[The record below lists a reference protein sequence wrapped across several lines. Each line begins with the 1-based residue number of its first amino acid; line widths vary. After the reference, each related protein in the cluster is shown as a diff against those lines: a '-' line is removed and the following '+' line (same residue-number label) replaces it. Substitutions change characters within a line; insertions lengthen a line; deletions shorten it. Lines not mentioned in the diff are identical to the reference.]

1 MLSKP
6 LIVYNSLSGKKEEFK
21 PLKKNN
27 LGLYVCGPTVYSN
40 IHLGNCRTFISF
52 DIIYRYFLHK
62 GYTVRYVR
70 NITDVG
76 HLEDNGEDRISKK
89 AKVEKLEPMEIAN
102 KYTNDFRDT
111 LKEFN
116 VLPPNIEPIASGHII
131 EQIEIIK
138 KIIDKGFA
146 YESNGSVYFNLE
158 EFRKNYKY
166 GKLSGR
172 EIDDLISNTRSLTK
186 QEDKKNPYDFALWKK
201 ADSKHLMKWKSPWGD
216 GFPGWHLECTA
227 MSHKY
232 LGDKF
237 DIHGGG
243 IDLKFPHHECEIA
256 QSDAL
261 SNSDSIN
268 YWMHTNMLTLNNKKM
283 SKSTGNNILPKDLIS
298 GKNKQFKNGYSSN
311 VIRFFFLQAHY
322 RNILDLSEN
331 ALKASE
337 KGYNKIIDASEKLKN
352 LKENNSL
359 DSDFDIQNWINDCYK
374 CMNDDFNTPK
384 LIAEIFTIVKLINKV
399 HDGKES
405 INSKNIKLLK
415 NIFSVFIIDVLGL
428 SLETSSASNK
438 DSLLDLIIELRNEAR
453 INKDY
458 KTSDSIRDRLSN
470 IGYNINDKD

>member
-172 EIDDLISNTRSLTK
+172 EIDDLISNTRSLIK

-298 GKNKQFKNGYSSN
+298 GKNKLFKNGYSSN

-331 ALKASE
+331 ALKASA

-428 SLETSSASNK
+428 SLETSNASNK

-458 KTSDSIRDRLSN
+458 KTSDSIRDRLSK

>member
-6 LIVYNSLSGKKEEFK
+6 LIIYNSLSGKKEEFK
-21 PLKKNN
+21 PLKKNH

-40 IHLGNCRTFISF
+40 VHLGNCRTFISF
-52 DIIYRYFLHK
+52 DIIYRYFIHK
-62 GYTVRYVR
+62 GYNVRYIR

-76 HLEDNGEDRISKK
+76 HLEEDGEDRIIKK
-89 AKVEKLEPMEIAN
+89 AKVEKLEPMEVAN
-102 KYTNDFRDT
+102 KYTNDFRNA
-111 LKEFN
+111 LNIFN
-116 VLPPNIEPIASGHII
+116 VLSPSIEPIASGHII
-131 EQIEIIK
+131 EQIEIIN

-146 YESNGSVYFNLE
+146 YESNGSIYFDLD
-158 EFRKNYKY
+158 EFRKKNKY

-172 EIDDLISNTRSLTK
+172 EIDDLISNTRSLTNQK
-186 QEDKKNPYDFALWKK
+186 DKKNSYDFALWKK
-201 ADSKHLMKWKSPWGD
+201 ADSKHLMKWNSPWGY

-256 QSDAL
+256 QFDAL
-261 SNSDSIN
+261 SNTDSIN

-298 GKNKQFKNGYSSN
+298 GKNKLFKKGYSSN
-311 VIRFFFLQAHY
+311 AIRFFFLQAHY

-331 ALKASE
+331 ALLASE
-337 KGYNKIIDASEKLKN
+337 KGYNKIVDASEKLEN
-352 LKENNSL
+352 LKENNSPE
-359 DSDFDIQNWINDCYK
+359 SDFDLENWINNCYD

-384 LIAEIFTIVKLINKV
+384 LIAEIFTVVKLINKI

-405 INSKNIKLLK
+405 FNSSKIKLLK
-415 NIFSVFIIDVLGL
+415 DIFSVFILDVLGL
-428 SLETSSASNK
+428 NLHLSTSNNN
-438 DSLLDLIIELRNEAR
+438 DLLLDLILDLRNEAR

-458 KTSDSIRDRLSN
+458 KTSDSIRDKLSK

>member
-6 LIVYNSLSGKKEEFK
+6 LVLYNSLSGKKEEFK
-21 PLKKNN
+21 PLKKNH

-40 IHLGNCRTFISF
+40 VHLGNCRTFISF
-52 DIIYRYFLHK
+52 DIIYRYFVHK
-62 GYTVRYVR
+62 GYKVRYVR

-76 HLEDNGEDRISKK
+76 HLEDDGQDRINKK
-89 AKVEKLEPMEIAN
+89 AKLEKLEPMEVAN

-116 VLPPNIEPIASGHII
+116 VLLPSIEPLASGHII

-138 KIIDKGFA
+138 KIIDNGFA
-146 YESNGSVYFNLE
+146 YESNGSIYFDLD
-158 EFRKNYKY
+158 EFRKEYKY

-172 EIDDLISNTRSLTK
+172 EIDELISNTRELTS
-186 QEDKKNPYDFALWKK
+186 QDDKRKSYDFALWKK
-201 ADSKHLMKWKSPWGD
+201 ADSKHLMKWESPWGI

-243 IDLKFPHHECEIA
+243 VDLKFPHHECEIA
-256 QSDAL
+256 QSDSL
-261 SNSDSIN
+261 SKDHSVN

-283 SKSTGNNILPKDLIS
+283 SKSKGNNILPKDLIS
-298 GKNKQFKNGYSSN
+298 GKNKLFKNGYSSN

-337 KGYNKIIDASEKLKN
+337 KGYNKIVDASEKLKT
-352 LKENNSL
+352 LKENKSL
-359 DSDFDIQNWINDCYK
+359 ESKINIQSWINDCYE

-384 LIAEIFTIVKLINKV
+384 LIAEIFKIIKLINRV
-399 HDGKES
+399 DDGKES
-405 INSKNIKLLK
+405 VNSKNIKLLN
-415 NIFSVFIIDVLGL
+415 NIFPIFINEILGL
-428 SLETSSASNK
+428 SLESSSSSDK
-438 DSLLDLIIELRNEAR
+438 DSLIDLIQELRNEAR

-458 KTSDSIRDRLSN
+458 KTSDSIRDRLSK
-470 IGYNINDKD
+470 IGYKINDKD

>member
-298 GKNKQFKNGYSSN
+298 GKNKLFKNSYSSN

-458 KTSDSIRDRLSN
+458 KTSDSIRDRLSK

>member
-298 GKNKQFKNGYSSN
+298 GKNKLFKNGYSSN

-458 KTSDSIRDRLSN
+458 KTSDSIRDRLSK

>member
-331 ALKASE
+331 ALKASA

-428 SLETSSASNK
+428 SLETSSASYK

-458 KTSDSIRDRLSN
+458 KTSDSIRDRLSK

>member
-6 LIVYNSLSGKKEEFK
+6 LVLYNSLSGKKEEFK
-21 PLKKNN
+21 PLKKNH

-40 IHLGNCRTFISF
+40 VHLGNCRTFISF
-52 DIIYRYFLHK
+52 DIIYRYFVHK
-62 GYTVRYVR
+62 GYKVRYVR

-76 HLEDNGEDRISKK
+76 HLEDDGQDRINKK
-89 AKVEKLEPMEIAN
+89 AKLEKLEPMEVAN

-111 LKEFN
+111 LKKFN
-116 VLPPNIEPIASGHII
+116 VLLPSIEPLASGHII

-138 KIIDKGFA
+138 KIIDNGFA
-146 YESNGSVYFNLE
+146 YESNGSIYFDLD
-158 EFRKNYKY
+158 EFRKEYKY

-172 EIDDLISNTRSLTK
+172 EIDELISNTRELTS
-186 QEDKKNPYDFALWKK
+186 QDDKRKSYDFALWKK
-201 ADSKHLMKWKSPWGD
+201 ADSKHLMKWESPWGI
-216 GFPGWHLECTA
+216 GFPGWHLECSA

-256 QSDAL
+256 QSDSL
-261 SNSDSIN
+261 SKDHSVN
-268 YWMHTNMLTLNNKKM
+268 YWMHANMLTLNNKKM

-298 GKNKQFKNGYSSN
+298 GKNKLFKNGYSSN

-337 KGYNKIIDASEKLKN
+337 KGYNKIVDASEKLKT
-352 LKENNSL
+352 LKENKSL
-359 DSDFDIQNWINDCYK
+359 ESKFNIQSWINDCYE

-384 LIAEIFTIVKLINKV
+384 LIAEIFKIIKLINRV
-399 HDGKES
+399 DDGKES
-405 INSKNIKLLK
+405 VNSKNIKLLN
-415 NIFSVFIIDVLGL
+415 NIFPIFINEILGL
-428 SLETSSASNK
+428 SLESSSSSDK
-438 DSLLDLIIELRNEAR
+438 DSLIDLILELRNESR

-458 KTSDSIRDRLSN
+458 KTSDSIRDRLSK
-470 IGYNINDKD
+470 IGYKINDKD

>member
-458 KTSDSIRDRLSN
+458 KTSDSIRDRLSK

>member
-89 AKVEKLEPMEIAN
+89 AKAEKLEPMEIAN

-298 GKNKQFKNGYSSN
+298 GKNKLFKNGYSSN

-458 KTSDSIRDRLSN
+458 KTSDSIRDRLSK

>member
-116 VLPPNIEPIASGHII
+116 ALPPNIEPIASGHII

-298 GKNKQFKNGYSSN
+298 GKNKLFKNGYSSN

-331 ALKASE
+331 ALKACE

-352 LKENNSL
+352 LKENNSP
-359 DSDFDIQNWINDCYK
+359 DNDFDIQNWINDCYK

-415 NIFSVFIIDVLGL
+415 NIFSVFIIDILGL

-458 KTSDSIRDRLSN
+458 KTSDSIRDRLSK

>member
-6 LIVYNSLSGKKEEFK
+6 IIIYNSLSGKKEEFK

-62 GYTVRYVR
+62 GYKVRYVR

-89 AKVEKLEPMEIAN
+89 AKVENLEPMEVAN

-116 VLPPNIEPIASGHII
+116 LLPPNIEPVASGHII
-131 EQIEIIK
+131 EQIETIK

-146 YESNGSVYFNLE
+146 YESNGSIYFNLE
-158 EFRKNYKY
+158 EFRKKHKY

-172 EIDDLISNTRSLTK
+172 EIDELISNTRSLTK

-201 ADSKHLMKWKSPWGD
+201 ADSKHLMKWNSPWGY
-216 GFPGWHLECTA
+216 GFPGWHLECTT

-232 LGDKF
+232 LGEKF

-261 SNSDSIN
+261 ANIDSIN
-268 YWMHTNMLTLNNKKM
+268 YWIHTNMLTLNNKKM
-283 SKSTGNNILPKDLIS
+283 SKSTGNNILPKELIS
-298 GKNKQFKNGYSSN
+298 GKNKLFKNGYSPN

-322 RNILDLSEN
+322 RNVLDLSEN

-337 KGYNKIIDASEKLKN
+337 KGYNKIVEAAEKLKK
-352 LKENNSL
+352 LKENNSSE
-359 DSDFDIQNWINDCYK
+359 SDFDIQNWIDNCYK

-384 LIAEIFTIVKLINKV
+384 LIAELFTIIKLINRVYDKK
-399 HDGKES
+399 DS
-405 INSKNIKLLK
+405 INSKNIKILN
-415 NIFSVFIIDVLGL
+415 NIFPVFINDILGL
-428 SLETSSASNK
+428 DLEISGPK
-438 DSLLDLIIELRNEAR
+438 DNDLLLDLILELRNEAR
-453 INKDY
+453 VNKDY
-458 KTSDSIRDRLSN
+458 KTSDSIRDRLSK
-470 IGYNINDKD
+470 IGYDINDKD

>member
-298 GKNKQFKNGYSSN
+298 GKNKLFKNGYSSN

-331 ALKASE
+331 ALKASA

-458 KTSDSIRDRLSN
+458 KTSDSIRDRLSK

>member
-6 LIVYNSLSGKKEEFK
+6 LVLYNSLSGKKEEFK
-21 PLKKNN
+21 PLKKNH

-40 IHLGNCRTFISF
+40 VHLGNCRTFISF

-62 GYTVRYVR
+62 GYKVRYVR

-76 HLEDNGEDRISKK
+76 HLEDDGQDRINKK
-89 AKVEKLEPMEIAN
+89 AKLEKLEPMEVAN

-111 LKEFN
+111 LKKFN
-116 VLPPNIEPIASGHII
+116 VLLPSIEPLASGHII

-138 KIIDKGFA
+138 KIIDNGFA
-146 YESNGSVYFNLE
+146 YESNGSIYFDLD
-158 EFRKNYKY
+158 EFRKEYKY

-172 EIDDLISNTRSLTK
+172 EIDELISNTRELTS
-186 QEDKKNPYDFALWKK
+186 QDDKRKSYDFALWKK
-201 ADSKHLMKWKSPWGD
+201 ADSKHLMKWESPWGI

-256 QSDAL
+256 QSDSL
-261 SNSDSIN
+261 SKDHSVN
-268 YWMHTNMLTLNNKKM
+268 YWMHANMLTLNNKKM

-298 GKNKQFKNGYSSN
+298 GKNKLFKNGYSSN

-337 KGYNKIIDASEKLKN
+337 KGYNKIVDASEKLKT
-352 LKENNSL
+352 LKENKSL
-359 DSDFDIQNWINDCYK
+359 ESKFNIQSWINDCYE

-384 LIAEIFTIVKLINKV
+384 LIAEIFKIIKLINRV
-399 HDGKES
+399 DDGKES
-405 INSKNIKLLK
+405 VNSKNIKLLN
-415 NIFSVFIIDVLGL
+415 NIFPIFINEILGL
-428 SLETSSASNK
+428 SLESSSSSDK
-438 DSLLDLIIELRNEAR
+438 DSLIDLIQELRNEAR

-458 KTSDSIRDRLSN
+458 KTSDSIRDRLSK
-470 IGYNINDKD
+470 IGYKINDKD

>member
-6 LIVYNSLSGKKEEFK
+6 IIIYNSLSRKKEEFK

-62 GYTVRYVR
+62 GYKVRYVR

-89 AKVEKLEPMEIAN
+89 AKVENLEPMEVAN

-116 VLPPNIEPIASGHII
+116 LLPPNIEPVASGHII
-131 EQIEIIK
+131 EQIETIK

-146 YESNGSVYFNLE
+146 YESNGSIYFNLE
-158 EFRKNYKY
+158 EFRKKHKY

-172 EIDDLISNTRSLTK
+172 EIDELISNTRTLTK

-201 ADSKHLMKWKSPWGD
+201 ADSKHLMKWNSPWGY
-216 GFPGWHLECTA
+216 GFPGWHLECTT

-232 LGDKF
+232 LGEKF

-261 SNSDSIN
+261 ANIDSIN
-268 YWMHTNMLTLNNKKM
+268 YWIHTNMLTLNNKKM
-283 SKSTGNNILPKDLIS
+283 SKSTGNNILPKELIS
-298 GKNKQFKNGYSSN
+298 GKNKLFKNGYSPN

-322 RNILDLSEN
+322 RNVLDLSES
-331 ALKASE
+331 ALRASE
-337 KGYNKIIDASEKLKN
+337 KGYNKIVEAAEKLKD
-352 LKENNSL
+352 LKENKSSE
-359 DSDFDIQNWINDCYK
+359 SDFDVQNWIDNCYK

-384 LIAEIFTIVKLINKV
+384 LIAELFTIIKLINRVYDK
-399 HDGKES
+399 KES
-405 INSKNIKLLK
+405 INSKNIKILNK
-415 NIFSVFIIDVLGL
+415 IFPVFINDILGL
-428 SLETSSASNK
+428 DLEISGPKNN
-438 DSLLDLIIELRNEAR
+438 DLLLDLILELRNEAR
-453 INKDY
+453 VNKDY
-458 KTSDSIRDRLSN
+458 KTSDSIRDRLSK
-470 IGYNINDKD
+470 IGYDINDKD

>member
-298 GKNKQFKNGYSSN
+298 GKNKLFKKGYSSN
-311 VIRFFFLQAHY
+311 AIRFFFLQAHY

-331 ALKASE
+331 ALLASE
-337 KGYNKIIDASEKLKN
+337 KGYNKIVDASEKLEN
-352 LKENNSL
+352 LKENNSPE
-359 DSDFDIQNWINDCYK
+359 SDFDLENWINNCYD

-384 LIAEIFTIVKLINKV
+384 LIAEIFTVVKLINKI

-405 INSKNIKLLK
+405 FNSSKIKLLK
-415 NIFSVFIIDVLGL
+415 DIFSVFILDVLGL
-428 SLETSSASNK
+428 NLHLLTSNNN
-438 DSLLDLIIELRNEAR
+438 DLLLDLILDLRNEAR

-458 KTSDSIRDRLSN
+458 KTSDSIRDKLSK
-470 IGYNINDKD
+470 IGYSINDKD